1 MKLSFFWRFI
11 LGLGLV
17 LPLGL
22 SAVYEDF
29 SGSESAMRVDAI
41 TYTGNAS
48 YYSLFAPPGV
58 QSLGEQIGI
67 SLFFN
72 ATLDFAVNSSPQNG
86 SEPPIPTH
94 AQAYGFNMFS
104 LNNESAAMLD
114 IPQPIYVSAVQ
125 NMLTSGESWSITAP
139 VMATVATF
147 NNSKIR
153 NEQVYESYL
162 KTFCEA
168 AEESS
173 GAYARMTML
182 NGWSIKLVSHASP
195 GDQSLQYIGLYLILA

>member
-1 MKLSFFWRFI
+1 M
-11 LGLGLV
+11 

-22 SAVYEDF
+22 NAAYNGF

-67 SLFFN
+67 SLFFI

-94 AQAYGFNMFS
+94 AQAYGFNVFS
-104 LNNESAAMLD
+104 LNNESTTMLD
-114 IPQPIYVSAVQ
+114 IPQLSYVSAVQ
-125 NMLTSGESWSITAP
+125 NMLTSGESWSINAP
-139 VMATVATF
+139 VVATVATS
-147 NNSKIR
+147 NNSKIK
-153 NEQVYESYL
+153 NEQVYGSYL
-162 KTFCEA
+162 NFFCEA
-168 AEESS
+168 AEES
-173 GAYARMTML
+173 
-182 NGWSIKLVSHASP
+182 
-195 GDQSLQYIGLYLILA
+195 